1 MDTGTALQ
9 RRERFDG
16 NWRFYLGDLPNG
28 QDPALDHGGW
38 RSLNLPHD
46 WSIEG
51 EFREDHPSGW
61 GGGYLPGGIAW
72 YRKTF
77 SLAQGERGRSVSIL
91 FDGVYKNCDV
101 YLNGHHLG
109 FHPYGYTSFHYDLT
123 PHLRYGDEENV
134 LAVRVDDSTQPD
146 SRWFSGAGIY
156 RHVWL
161 ITTDPLH
168 VPIWGTFVRTHKM
181 NDQVTRVDVLTQVRN
196 DSDQEL
202 RFVLETRILDP
213 EGQVVAEHLPHPA
226 APRDLREAAA
236 PGETVTLRHRLFVH
250 EPQLW
255 SVETP
260 ALYTAQTRIKVN
272 DVLVDTYETPFGVRE
287 ICFDADHG
295 FLLNGQRV
303 KIKGV
308 CLHHDGG
315 CVGAAVPDR
324 VWERRLELLKAMGCN
339 GIRSSHYPPSP
350 EFLDL
355 CDRMGFLVMD
365 EICDEWRIGKVPYGY
380 HKYFD
385 EWHEADMLSML
396 HRDRNHPSIVLW
408 SVGNEIPEQTWAE
421 GAEIARRLV
430 EIVHREDPS
439 RPTTSACDNIS
450 APTPTTLAFLDAL
463 DVVGYNYVDRWYE
476 YQELYYGP
484 DHHRFPQR
492 RMIGSENISLPGIRG
507 DYTLE
512 PAQGWWGNYY
522 TRMINVEQL
531 CKFTALHDYVAGDYM
546 WTGIDYLGEARWPH
560 RNSVSGVIDL
570 CGFPKDGFY
579 FFRSQWTDEPV
590 LYLAPHWN
598 WEGHEG
604 RIIPVICYTN
614 CDTVELFL
622 NGRSY
627 GVKSYAFPRPG
638 MEGLSWSPRFDRP
651 RPTTAD
657 LHLAWDVPYEPG
669 VLKAVGRQGD
679 QVLCEYEVVTA
690 GPAAGLQVGVD
701 RAELTADALDV
712 AHLAVQVVDAQGHPV
727 PEADNLVRFA
737 VQGPARLLGT
747 DNGDP
752 ACHDSF
758 LSPER
763 RAFHGLC
770 LAIVQATDQGGEIVV
785 RAEADGL
792 EPTEVTLRSR
802 LPEA

>member
-1 MDTGTALQ
+1 MNLTSTLR
-9 RRERFDG
+9 RRERFDAA
-16 NWRFYLGDLPNG
+16 WRFYLGDLPNG
-28 QDPALDHGGW
+28 QDPALEDGAW
-38 RSLNLPHD
+38 RTLNLPHD

-51 EFREDHPSGW
+51 GFREDHPSGW
-61 GGGYLPGGIAW
+61 GGGYLPGGVGW
-72 YRKTF
+72 YRKAF
-77 SLAQGERGRSVSIL
+77 RLPKQERGCSVSIL

-101 YLNGHHLG
+101 YLNGQHLG
-109 FHPYGYTSFHYDLT
+109 FHPYGYTSFYYDLT
-123 PHLRYGDEENV
+123 PHLHYGETENV
-134 LAVRVDDSTQPD
+134 LAVRVDDSSQPD
-146 SRWFSGAGIY
+146 SRWYSGAGIY

-161 ITTDPLH
+161 IVTALVH

-181 NDQVTRVDVLTQVRN
+181 SDEVTRVDVLTQVRN
-196 DSDQEL
+196 DTRQEQ

-213 EGQVVAEHLPHPA
+213 DGQVVAEHVPHPA
-226 APRDLREAAA
+226 APRDIREAVA
-236 PGETVTLRHRLFVH
+236 PGETATLRHRLFVH
-250 EPQLW
+250 NPRLW

-260 ALYTAQTRIKVN
+260 TLYTAESVLKV
-272 DVLVDTYETPFGVRE
+272 DGTPVDRYETPFGVRE
-287 ICFDADHG
+287 ICFDADQG
-295 FLLNGQRV
+295 FVLNGERV

-315 CVGAAVPDR
+315 CVGAAVPEGI
-324 VWERRLELLKAMGCN
+324 WQRRLETLKAMGCN
-339 GIRSSHYPPSP
+339 GIRSSHYPPAP

-365 EICDEWRIGKVPYGY
+365 ELCDEWRIGKVPYGY

-385 EWHEADMLSML
+385 AWHEVDMLSML

-408 SVGNEIPEQTWAE
+408 SVGNEIPEQTWPE
-421 GAEIARRLV
+421 GAEVARRLV

-476 YQELYYGP
+476 HQELYYEP
-484 DHHRFPQR
+484 DRHLFPQR

-507 DYTLE
+507 DYSLE
-512 PAQGWWGNYY
+512 PASGWWGNYA

-531 CKFTALHDYVAGDYM
+531 WKFTALHAYVAGDYM

-579 FFRSQWTDEPV
+579 FFQSQWTDAPM

-598 WEGHEG
+598 WEGQEG
-604 RIIPVICYTN
+604 RSIPVICYTN
-614 CDTVELFL
+614 CETVELFL

-638 MEGLSWSPRFDRP
+638 MEGLDWSPHFDRP

-669 VLKAVGRQGD
+669 VLKAVGRKGGE
-679 QVLCEYEVVTA
+679 VVCAYEVVTA
-690 GPAAGLQVGVD
+690 GPPARLEICAD
-701 RAELTADALDV
+701 RTELAADALDV
-712 AHLAVQVVDAQGHPV
+712 AHLTVQVLDAQGHVV
-727 PEADNLVRFA
+727 PHADNLVRFA
-737 VQGPARLLGT
+737 LQGPARLLAT

-758 LSPER
+758 LAPER

-770 LAIVQATDQGGEIVV
+770 LAIVQAGDAAGKIVV
-785 RAEADGL
+785 RAEAEGL
-792 EPTEVTLRSR
+792 APAAVQLRSNG
-802 LPEA
+802 PQG